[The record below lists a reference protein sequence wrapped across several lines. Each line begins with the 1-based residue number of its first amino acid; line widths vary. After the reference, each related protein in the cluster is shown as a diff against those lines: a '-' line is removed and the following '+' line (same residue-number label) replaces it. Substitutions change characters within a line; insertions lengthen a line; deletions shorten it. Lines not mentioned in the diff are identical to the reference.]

1 MKLTE
6 PCDTAVI
13 KPALLMVATPG
24 ALDVQVPPEVGVTV
38 DVCPIQSAF
47 GPVNETVGLRLT
59 VTGAVLTDTQP

>member
-1 MKLTE
+1 
-6 PCDTAVI
+6 
-13 KPALLMVATPG
+13 MVATPG